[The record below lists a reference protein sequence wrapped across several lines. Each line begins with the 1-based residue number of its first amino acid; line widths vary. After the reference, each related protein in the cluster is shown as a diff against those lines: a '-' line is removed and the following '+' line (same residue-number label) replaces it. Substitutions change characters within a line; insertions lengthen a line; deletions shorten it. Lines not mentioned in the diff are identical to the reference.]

1 MQNWKIRTKL
11 TSGFGIISLLTMLIG
26 LVGFI
31 GIHGINYQN
40 RIGDIANGIVTDAEH
55 AQSCA
60 LRFII
65 YDQDQYYETNNAM
78 KESGALRVSRAQEM
92 IAELK
97 VIAAAKDFS
106 YTTEAFISGKP
117 RLEKSSVERVWLVQE
132 ARSAANRFRISAQKY
147 QPASDSE
154 EQDEIG
160 ALWMREITNVRSL
173 LSEAL
178 GLMHSEATRIAITK
192 SLEALDEYEA
202 QVILFRER

>member
-1 MQNWKIRTKL
+1 MAFQFNHRK
-11 TSGFGIISLLTMLIG
+11 
-26 LVGFI
+26 
-31 GIHGINYQN
+31 N
-40 RIGDIANGIVTDAEH
+40 IGDIANGIVTDAEY

-60 LRFII
+60 LRFIM

-78 KESGALRVSRAQEM
+78 KESGALRVSRAREM
-92 IAELK
+92 IAELIQ

-106 YTTEAFISGKP
+106 CTTEAFFSGKP

-154 EQDEIG
+154 EQDE
-160 ALWMREITNVRSL
+160 
-173 LSEAL
+173 
-178 GLMHSEATRIAITK
+178 
-192 SLEALDEYEA
+192 YEA

>member
-1 MQNWKIRTKL
+1 
-11 TSGFGIISLLTMLIG
+11 MLIG

-40 RIGDIANGIVTDAEH
+40 RIGDIANGIVTDAEY

-60 LRFII
+60 LRFIM

-78 KESGALRVSRAQEM
+78 KESGALRVSRAREM
-92 IAELK
+92 IAELIQ

-106 YTTEAFISGKP
+106 YTTEAFFSGKP

-132 ARSAANRFRISAQKY
+132 ARSPADRFRISAQKY

-154 EQDEIG
+154 EQNEIG

-178 GLMHSEATRIAITK
+178 GLMRSKATRIAITK

-202 QVILFRER
+202 QVILLNSTDTEPE